1 MREKKKRPERGV
13 AHKNAGAPLRSARPR
28 STIINIASA
37 SRRSSLEIAVA
48 ESHMRHLEPGIRR
61 DLAGKLDYSHYLRLD
76 QLLSAQQ
83 PLSSPAHHDELL
95 FIIMHQVAELW
106 FKLMLHE
113 LRAARA
119 HVNADDLEPC
129 EKILS
134 RVKATQRQLFEQWSV
149 LETLTPSEYVQFRHL
164 LGPASGLQSRQ
175 FRLIE
180 FILGNKQPEILQLY
194 AHDEPARI
202 ELQAELARPTLYDEF
217 LRYLHRSGL
226 PVPRACVERDWTKP
240 HERNAGLVDV
250 FERIYADPEA
260 YWKEYALCEKLVDID
275 EHYQLWRFRHMKT
288 VERIIGY
295 KPGTGG
301 SSGVAFLKKIV
312 NFTFFPELLD
322 VRTAIGAA

>member
-1 MREKKKRPERGV
+1 MPAPRFVPRGRALLSPISLPLQC
-13 AHKNAGAPLRSARPR
+13 AHPLE
-28 STIINIASA
+28 TD
-37 SRRSSLEIAVA
+37 VA
-48 ESHMRHLEPGIRR
+48 ESRHLDGLEPGIRR

-76 QLLSAQQ
+76 QLLSAQH
-83 PLSSPAHHDELL
+83 PVSSPAHHDEML
-95 FIIMHQVAELW
+95 FIIQHQVAELW

-119 HVNADDLEPC
+119 HIRADDLEPC

-134 RVKATQRQLFEQWSV
+134 RVKATQRQLFEQWAV

-180 FILGNKQPEILQLY
+180 FILGNKQAEILQLY
-194 AHDEPARI
+194 AHDETSRR
-202 ELQAELARPTLYDEF
+202 ELQAELANPSLYDEF
-217 LRYLHRSGL
+217 LRHLFRSGHA
-226 PVPRACVERDWTKP
+226 VPASCIERDWSQP
-240 HERNAGLVDV
+240 HRRNPDLVKV
-250 FERIYADPEA
+250 FERIYAEPEA
-260 YWKEYALCEKLVDID
+260 FWKEYALSEKLVDID

-312 NFTFFPELLD
+312 DFTFFPELLD
-322 VRTAIGAA
+322 VRTAIGAPQ

>member
-1 MREKKKRPERGV
+1 MVE
-13 AHKNAGAPLRSARPR
+13 
-28 STIINIASA
+28 
-37 SRRSSLEIAVA
+37 SRQADS
-48 ESHMRHLEPGIRR
+48 LEPGIRR
-61 DLAGKLDYSHYLRLD
+61 DLAGRLDYSHYLKLD
-76 QLLSAQQ
+76 QLLDAQR

-95 FIIMHQVAELW
+95 FIIQHQVAELW

-119 HVNADDLEPC
+119 HIRADDLEPC

-134 RVKATQRQLFEQWSV
+134 RVKATQRQLFEQWAV

-180 FILGNKQPEILQLY
+180 FILGNKQEEMLQLY
-194 AHDEPARI
+194 AHDGAARD
-202 ELQAELARPTLYDEF
+202 ELRAELESPSLYDEF
-217 LRYLHRSGL
+217 LRHLHRTGHA
-226 PVPRACVERDWTKP
+226 VPQACIERDWSQR
-240 HERNAGLVDV
+240 HQRNGDLVAV
-250 FERIYADPEA
+250 FQKIYAEPEA

-275 EHYQLWRFRHMKT
+275 EHYQLWRFRHLKT

-301 SSGVAFLKKIV
+301 SSGVSFLKKIV
-312 NFTFFPELLD
+312 DVTFFPELLD
-322 VRTAIGAA
+322 VRTAIGATP